1 MANRMTRPVQLGFM
15 SPQRANQLLLQGF
28 PQPAATAQRIP
39 QYTTPSGAVP
49 PMSLSPSQLS
59 AARSQQRAAAGPIM
73 PLEAAAMRGA
83 SIPPGP
89 RLAPPAPRPMQAIGD
104 AFRQPL
110 TSPTGQGLAAAALT
124 GLEYGG
130 PSMTPTSLGQGLA
143 RMGAAGLKAFTQA
156 EQARVTREAAA
167 EKARKDEEYRQ
178 QMLALKRDEISGAI
192 TAAEIKASAEAGSKR
207 VDREMAKAKDF
218 RTASK
223 GFDAANAN
231 YSRVLANATTPNPS
245 GSTDIAMIFNFMKML
260 DPTSVVR
267 GSEYEAAAG
276 AGSLL
281 KGLGVQYNRLFKGED
296 EKLPPEVRQAFL
308 QTATE
313 NFQPYVDAQELIE
326 SDFAKEAELQ
336 GLRTDR
342 VITLSRIPEKGSE
355 DYPHVAYTREEANR
369 YPVGSFVM
377 LNGVIGKIK

>member
-28 PQPAATAQRIP
+28 PQPTATVRRTD
-39 QYTTPSGAVP
+39 QYYAPGGVVP
-49 PMSLSPSQLS
+49 PMSLSPAQQS
-59 AARSQQRAAAGPIM
+59 AARAQANAALRPIM
-73 PLEAAAMRGA
+73 PLEASAMRRDELRT
-83 SIPPGP
+83 PPGP
-89 RLAPPAPRPMQAIGD
+89 MQRIGQ

-124 GLEYGG
+124 GLDYAG
-130 PSMTPTSLGQGLA
+130 PQLQPTSIGQGLA

-231 YSRVLANATTPNPS
+231 YGRVLANATTPNPS

-281 KGLGVQYNRLFKGED
+281 RGLGVQYNRLFKGED

-326 SDFAKEAELQ
+326 SDFSKEAELQ

-355 DYPHVAYTREEANR
+355 DYPHVAYTQEEANR